1 LHAPG
6 TKHADVKDARSARYG
21 GDGERLA
28 AGEIGEL
35 RCGMDGDKIHDT
47 AETLLDL
54 QRRGVLP
61 EMRVESF
68 GNQIIM
74 LAGTRWEHNNIVDL
88 IREQIPRPLNCKLS
102 NVDLLLTSERREPIP
117 DLVIVPEKLGPGE
130 KPWAHETELLVE
142 VVSDGNFKEDYGG
155 KARRYA
161 ASGAPQYLL
170 VDPREGICILHTD
183 PDKRNGTW
191 VRSLTFS
198 FGDPISDLLC
208 MDGADLNTSEFPR
221 YT

>member
-1 LHAPG
+1 MVRTLA
-6 TKHADVKDARSARYG
+6 TKRVEVKDTRSAHRDR
-21 GDGERLA
+21 DGERLVT
-28 AGEIGEL
+28 GGIGEL
-35 RCGMDGDKIHDT
+35 GCGMDRDKIHDT
-47 AETLLDL
+47 TETLLDL

-68 GNQIIM
+68 GNQIVM
-74 LAGTRWEHNNIVDL
+74 LAGTRWEHNNAVDL

-170 VDPREGICILHTD
+170 ADPREGLCILHTD
-183 PDKRNGTW
+183 PYHGVT
-191 VRSLTFS
+191 
-198 FGDPISDLLC
+198 
-208 MDGADLNTSEFPR
+208 M
-221 YT
+221 